1 MINDK
6 SKHRNKVFDGFIGA
20 DVHVKLSND
29 NYMRGVLGYDEA
41 AERYY
46 ITDED
51 GRKRLFN
58 KCKVQ
63 RIRRATV

>member
-1 MINDK
+1 MINDEN
-6 SKHRNKVFDGFIGA
+6 KHRNKIFDSFIGS
-20 DVHVKLSND
+20 DVYVKLANSK
-29 NYMRGVLGYDEA
+29 YMRGTLGYDEA

-46 ITDED
+46 ITGED

-63 RIRRATV
+63 HIRRATL